1 MMNATNQ
8 TMIKRI
14 FIFAVLSIISCQL
27 SFICAQSMSDNQV
40 IDFVTKQQAKGD
52 NQATIVQKLL
62 QKGVTVQQLKRI
74 RKNME
79 AKQEQ
84 LGAVDISGTNSSV
97 STSRMRTNRQLEG
110 EAYQQQNNYM
120 VQSEVRGKN
129 GQKYY
134 TNEERLQQMNGEI
147 GFLDIDSLLYYKN
160 MFGNTE
166 DQVFGHNLFN
176 NSEITFQPNMNIAT
190 PSNYYLGAGDAVII
204 DVWGASQ
211 ETFESVIS
219 PDGTVTIEGVG
230 PIKLAGMT
238 VAQAQTAL
246 SSRLGRYYSGSKVS
260 LSVGETRSIIVQVMG
275 EVKVPGTYTLSSLS
289 TSFNALYAAGGISD
303 IGTLRDIK
311 VYRAGH
317 QIASIDVYDYIL
329 NGNSRGD
336 VRLQD
341 NDIIVVGPYDCLV
354 RIKGRVKRPMFYEM
368 KKDESLSTI
377 INYAG
382 GFTGDAYKKNVR
394 LIRKSG
400 SEYSIFT
407 IGEFNMSNFNL
418 NDGDSI
424 YVDSVV
430 ARYSNMVEIRGAV
443 YHPGMYQMGGDI
455 SGVRDLILA
464 AEGVREDAFIN
475 RGVMHREKADK
486 ILEVIP
492 VDIKGLLDGSVPDIP
507 LQKNDVLFIPSRQ
520 DYVTE
525 QTIKID
531 GEVMYPGTYQ
541 FADNTTLEDIV
552 LQAGGLTTSASTT
565 KVDVFRRVYDPK
577 STSTSDV
584 ISETYSFA
592 LKDGFVIDGEQGFV
606 LQPFDEVVVRKSPTY
621 TEMQSVQVSGAVNF
635 EGTYSITSK
644 NYRLSDLIKASGGLT
659 DVAYAKGARLERR
672 MTEEE
677 RQQNEASLR
686 TSQIALYEEAMQ
698 GDKNFDLEKADTL
711 LNMKLDLSTTSNV
724 AIDLEKA
731 MKNPGGDED
740 LALREG
746 DKLVIPQY
754 TSTVK
759 ITGDVMYPI
768 TMNYKEG
775 ESLNYYIKRAGG
787 YGDNARKSRV
797 YAIYMNGSVELL
809 SHHSKDAVQPGCQIV
824 VPSKKNKAKMTTAE
838 YAAMGTS
845 AASIAT
851 MMVTIANIL
860 K

>member
-1 MMNATNQ
+1 MFEAKNQ
-8 TMIKRI
+8 TMIKRLL
-14 FIFAVLSIISCQL
+14 FSVMLAIISCQL
-27 SFICAQSMSDNQV
+27 NYLYAQSMTDNQV
-40 IDFVTKQQAKGD
+40 IDYVVKQQSKGD
-52 NQATIVQKLL
+52 SQATIVQQLL
-62 QKGVTVQQLKRI
+62 KRGVTVQQLRRI

-79 AKQEQ
+79 AQKDQ
-84 LGAVDISGTNSSV
+84 LGAVGVDGTGTNV
-97 STSRMRTNRQLEG
+97 SKSRLRTNRQLDG

-120 VQSEVRGKN
+120 IQSQVRGNN
-129 GQKYY
+129 GQNNY
-134 TNEERLQQMNGEI
+134 TSDERMQMMNDEI
-147 GFLDIDSLLYYKN
+147 GFLDIDSVMYYKN

-176 NSEITFQPNMNIAT
+176 NQELTFQPNVNIAT
-190 PSNYYLGAGDAVII
+190 PANYRLGAGDAVII

-211 ETFESVIS
+211 ETFEGTVS
-219 PDGTVTIEGVG
+219 PDGTVTIEGIG
-230 PIKLAGMT
+230 PVKLAGLT
-238 VAQAQTAL
+238 VSQAQGVLKT
-246 SSRLGRYYSGSKVS
+246 RLGRYYSGSQIS
-260 LSVGETRSIIVQVMG
+260 LSLGDTRSIIVQVMG

-311 VYRAGH
+311 VYREGR

-329 NGNSRGD
+329 NGNSSGD

-368 KKDESLSTI
+368 KRNESVSTI
-377 INYAG
+377 IDYAG

-407 IGEFNMSNFNL
+407 VGEFDMSSFKL
-418 NDGDSI
+418 DDGDSI

-443 YHPGMYQMGGDI
+443 YHPGMYQMGGSI

-464 AEGVREDAFIN
+464 AEGLREDAFVN
-475 RGVMHREKADK
+475 RGVMHREKPDK
-486 ILEVIP
+486 TLEVIA
-492 VDIKGLLDGSVPDIP
+492 VDLKGLLDGTVPDIP
-507 LQKNDVLFIPSRQ
+507 LKKNDVLFIPSVQ

-531 GEVMYPGTYQ
+531 GEVVYPGTYQ
-541 FADNTTLEDIV
+541 YADNTTLEDIV

-577 STSTSDV
+577 SLSTSDV

-592 LKDGFVIDGEQGFV
+592 LKDGFVVEGEQGFV
-606 LQPFDEVVVRKSPTY
+606 LKPFDEVVVRKSPTF
-621 TEMQSVQVSGAVNF
+621 TEMQTVQVTGSVNF
-635 EGTYSITSK
+635 EGSYSLTNK
-644 NYRLSDLIKASGGLT
+644 NYRLSDLIKAAGGLT
-659 DVAYAKGARLERR
+659 DLAYAKGARLERR

-677 RQQNEASLR
+677 RQQNETSLR
-686 TSQIALYEEAMQ
+686 TSQIALYEEAME
-698 GDKNFDLEKADTL
+698 GEKNFDMEKADTL
-711 LNMKLDLSTTSNV
+711 LNMKLDLSTTSGV
-724 AIDLEKA
+724 AIDLEA
-731 MKNPGGDED
+731 AIANPGGTED
-740 LALREG
+740 VTLRDG
-746 DKLVIPQY
+746 DKLIVPQY
-754 TSTVK
+754 ISTVK

-768 TMNYKEG
+768 TMNYKKG

-824 VPSKKNKAKMTTAE
+824 VPSKKNKNKMTTAE